1 MLTLLHRGKLVRLW
15 ATALGVAKA
24 MKELLGTH
32 SPRRRETL
40 LQILNAWYENTA
52 VINMLFVTIL
62 IGDYLQVK
70 EAKDMLARI
79 DKKYIESVIAKQAAL
94 ILLQRQT
101 EFIENMMNEGLLTE
115 KDVEIFFD
123 KFREDESEIRLA
135 RREDFK

>member
-1 MLTLLHRGKLVRLW
+1 M
-15 ATALGVAKA
+15 
-24 MKELLGTH
+24 
-32 SPRRRETL
+32 
-40 LQILNAWYENTA
+40 QILNAWYENTA